1 MKKRKFFTII
11 SVTFLL
17 LASCTHDV
25 NTEKNPENDTKENP
39 EQSAVTDPTGEADQ
53 PEHDG
58 KESNA
63 PVITGKG
70 IRFDFSG
77 ATGLAVLE
85 DIDENSRAASGV
97 NQLGKLVKIMSDG
110 SFENAVIIEEGCELS
125 DISAVYKPDTPESD
139 NVYLVFDDYS
149 KLENDGNGENKF
161 GKLICVRSDGTF
173 SDILRNDEVEDS
185 EAISAYYNID
195 KDKISFDKNGN
206 IYFLATI
213 SDKEDAMYS
222 FSNYTQIIF
231 QYNPKTDSL
240 TQLVS
245 TAPGTTYDQ
254 MQVDETG
261 EWVFVSGNNSK
272 AAFLRAI
279 PVSNP
284 DNPVNIKY
292 RSYNAREIF
301 NTVNQGGWLYDDTT
315 QTLYY
320 DSVYSVTKAGGF
332 KDNKFLISY
341 MGQNF
346 KESLMG
352 ETYENCNVYWY
363 KGYDKISANPK
374 QSTPD
379 EALETFFSE
388 LNWNCIE
395 VPYFIAPENFAN
407 DVDLRFDKFLNDT
420 GSFKLIAEMT
430 YGKKNIEALK
440 ALDNPVGRN
449 ALFLV
454 EKDKR
459 YGLELINGD
468 YYAYKE
474 SFLADILYVKGTDIL
489 LKDYEKPLYVY
500 NVKIDDVSTT
510 TVTVTGK
517 ALLPKNEDGC
527 YQLAKGLYLQKDLTC
542 RFMDK
547 PENLNMDKPENLNNE
562 KEYKYTYF
570 TYLFDSR
577 FYKKDGSLD
586 SKALLEYLFSFCNVE
601 GTKEFNLTKFKDDE
615 KFGSLYTD
623 KTNEEAIEWLSE
635 SPMRMSYLNCY
646 INMEIEQPD
655 SKVAKGYPGNQYTYL
670 MRFISNTCVIA
681 GSDTPAISWHCEE
694 DVSVPYWANTFKK
707 TKDGIFLESFGDG
720 ASALYNN
727 YAHSYWIAQFTDET
741 GKIVERL
748 NYIKFPTGIVVE
760 SRRVGNKYLMQFS
773 LTNEAGVEIG
783 SHHIYVVDLIT
794 GETKDCFKYLPNPDN
809 LEVYS
814 FDLVG
819 DLLYYSASRGTALE
833 NGTINIET
841 NEYNPVTIQRKI
853 VAVFRF

>member
-1 MKKRKFFTII
+1 MKKTKFFTII

-85 DIDENSRAASGV
+85 DNDENSRAASGV

-125 DISAVYKPDTPESD
+125 DISAVYKPDTPDSD
-139 NVYLVFDDYS
+139 NVYLVFDDFS
-149 KLENDGNGENKF
+149 KLGNDGDGENKF

-231 QYNPKTDSL
+231 QYNPKTDGL

-245 TAPGTTYDQ
+245 TAPGTTYNQ

-272 AAFLRAI
+272 ADFLRAI

-284 DNPVNIKY
+284 DNYVNIKY
-292 RSYNAREIF
+292 RSYNAREIV

-320 DSVYSVTKAGGF
+320 DSVCTVTKAGGF

-352 ETYENCNVYWY
+352 ETYRNSWSYWY
-363 KGYDKISANPK
+363 KYDREILDSIESRKKATPEEAFNNFISGIDCNGILYF
-374 QSTPD
+374 SLPD
-379 EALETFFSE
+379 
-388 LNWNCIE
+388 
-395 VPYFIAPENFAN
+395 NFADYV
-407 DVDLRFDKFLNDT
+407 DVRFDKFLSNTD
-420 GSFKLIAEMT
+420 SFKFIAEMT
-430 YGKKNIEALK
+430 YGKKNIDALK
-440 ALDNPVGRN
+440 ALDNPAGRN
-449 ALFLV
+449 ALYLV
-454 EKDKR
+454 ENDEKYR
-459 YGLELINGD
+459 GNSL
-468 YYAYKE
+468 YY
-474 SFLADILYVKGTDIL
+474 ADILYVKNTDIL
-489 LKDYEKPLYVY
+489 LKDYEEPFLYY
-500 NVKIDDVSTT
+500 EYKADENNPVSMY
-510 TVTVTGK
+510 VTGK
-517 ALLPKNEDGC
+517 DLFPEH
-527 YQLAKGLYLQKDLTC
+527 YYEGLYSPSSIDSFTFNFSNKDSVVA
-542 RFMDK
+542 
-547 PENLNMDKPENLNNE
+547 EVE
-562 KEYKYTYF
+562 EYKYPYF
-570 TYLFDSR
+570 TYWFDSR

-623 KTNEEAIEWLSE
+623 KTNEDAIKWLAE

-646 INMEIEQPD
+646 INMEIEQTDYLTNP
-655 SKVAKGYPGNQYTYL
+655 KPAKGCPGNQYTYL

-694 DVSVPYWANTFKK
+694 DTSVPYYAGKFTK
-707 TKDGIFLESFGDG
+707 TKNGIFLESFGDG
-720 ASALYNN
+720 IDPKSF
-727 YAHSYWIAQFTDET
+727 WTVQFTDET
-741 GKIVERL
+741 GKMVERL
-748 NYIKFPTGIVVE
+748 NYITFPTGIVVE
-760 SRRVGNKYLMQFS
+760 SRRVENKYVMQFS
-773 LTNEAGVEIG
+773 LTNDAGTEIG